1 MAKKNNFIMPQMG
14 SARKMALVSVG
25 LLTRYSGCLSI
36 LLLVATGVSGH
47 LVAGDVPVKIGGNY
61 EVRAIAD
68 VAYGEKFTVPPL
80 KNSLDIYLPK
90 DAKDFPIVF
99 FVHGGGWTIG
109 DKWPYFT
116 LGHLLAKNGIGAVM
130 INYRLSPAVKHPAH
144 VKDVAKALDWT
155 FRNAEKFGARPDRV
169 FLAGHSAGA
178 HLISLLATDE
188 SYLKEYDRSPRDIRG
203 VIGISGVYTFEG
215 EWLDKDMLR
224 GWDWPGRR
232 WRTGIAW
239 VITQT
244 VLGPD
249 AHILADASP
258 IRHTTGKEPPFL
270 LAYGAEDL
278 AGCEKMA
285 KEFSQRLR
293 EKKVE
298 VKTLRVPMRSHASII
313 ALAMVNEADPVTQS
327 ILEFISA
334 HSDLVLKPRT
344 P

>member
-1 MAKKNNFIMPQMG
+1 MI
-14 SARKMALVSVG
+14 ARTYTIRPKRQLGVFFG
-25 LLTRYSGCLSI
+25 LFLSI
-36 LLLVATGVSGH
+36 WGFTPGLAAQEKPDRIGSNSIR
-47 LVAGDVPVKIGGNY
+47 IGGNHQ
-61 EVRAIAD
+61 VRAIAD
-68 VAYGEKFTVPPL
+68 VPYTEKPTTPSL
-80 KNSLDIYLPK
+80 KNSLDLYLPK

-130 INYRLSPAVKHPAH
+130 VNYRLSPAVKHPAH

-155 FRNAEKFGARPDRV
+155 LRNAEKFGGKPDRV

-178 HLISLLATDE
+178 HLISLLVTDE
-188 SYLKEYDRSPRDIRG
+188 SYLKEYDRSPKDIRG

-215 EWLDKDMLR
+215 EWLDKDLLR
-224 GWDWPGRR
+224 GWDWPGRK

-244 VLGPD
+244 VLGSD
-249 AHILADASP
+249 AQILADASP
-258 IRHTTGKEPPFL
+258 IRHITGKEPPFL

-278 AGCEKMA
+278 AGCEKMV
-285 KEFSQRLR
+285 KEFSHRLR

-298 VKTLRVPMRSHASII
+298 VKTVRVPMRSHASII
-313 ALAMVNEADPVTQS
+313 GFAMVNEADPLTQA

-334 HSDLVLKPRT
+334 HSELDLQARKP
-344 P
+344 

>member
-1 MAKKNNFIMPQMG
+1 MTTRTPPFCPDGKRIYPGFFTWVALCALALLAPQLPAE
-14 SARKMALVSVG
+14 SP
-25 LLTRYSGCLSI
+25 TI
-36 LLLVATGVSGH
+36 
-47 LVAGDVPVKIGGNY
+47 KIGGNHG
-61 EVRAIAD
+61 VRAIAD
-68 VAYGEKFTVPPL
+68 VSYGDPFTIPPL

-116 LGHLLAKNGIGAVM
+116 LGHLLAKNGIGAV
-130 INYRLSPAVKHPAH
+130 IVNYRLSPAVKHPTH

-155 FRNAEKFGARPDRV
+155 FRNAEKFGARPDRI

-188 SYLKEYDRSPRDIRG
+188 SYLKEYERSPKDIRG

-232 WRTGIAW
+232 WRSGIAW
-239 VITQT
+239 VLTQM
-244 VLGPD
+244 VLGSD
-249 AHILADASP
+249 AQMLTDASP
-258 IRHTTGKEPPFL
+258 IHHTTGKEPPFL
-270 LAYGAEDL
+270 LAYGADDL

-285 KEFSQRLR
+285 REFSKRLR

-298 VKTLRVPMRSHASII
+298 AKILRIPKRSHASII
-313 ALAMVNEADPVTQS
+313 AFAVVNEFDPLTREM
-327 ILEFISA
+327 LEFISA
-334 HSDLVLKPRT
+334 HSEIAMENRKP
-344 P
+344 